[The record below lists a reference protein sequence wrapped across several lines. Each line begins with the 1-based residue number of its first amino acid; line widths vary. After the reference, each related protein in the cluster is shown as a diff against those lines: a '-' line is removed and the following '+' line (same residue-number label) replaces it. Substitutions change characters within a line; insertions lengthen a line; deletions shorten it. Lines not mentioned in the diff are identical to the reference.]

1 MLKIDLQKDAAKFLE
16 KLPPKHKKQI
26 AHKIVDL
33 CENPIPHD
41 SKILKGTSTSFH
53 RVDIGE
59 YRIVYTVEKD
69 VVNIPLIGKRNDAE
83 VYRQFKRKGL

>member
-1 MLKIDLQKDAAKFLE
+1 MLKIDLQKDAAKFLK

-33 CENPIPHD
+33 CETPIPHD
-41 SKILKGTSTSFH
+41 SKILKGTTTSFR

-69 VVNIPLIGKRNDAE
+69 AVHIFLIGKRNDAE
-83 VYRQFKRKGL
+83 VYKKLKRKGL